1 MSLSSGRGDGRNRYG
16 SGRRRQGRK
25 LGGGKNPPV
34 KDLGLEGSGAA
45 EKAAPAAPSSTGPNS
60 VAARDEARSDSVEKS
75 EYECA
80 KDIVLRQLTMAARSR
95 GQLEEKLRSKEI
107 SEETVSEILDR
118 YEDLG
123 LVDDQQFAEM
133 FVRSRSMSRKL
144 ARPAL
149 RRELAQKGVT
159 GDIAE
164 EALAQRSDDD
174 EREDARDLVRKK
186 IKRNADLS
194 DRAVH
199 EKELR
204 RLASML
210 ARRGYSPGVAF
221 EVVKQ
226 ELRGSADDLSDTGFD
241 GGNTVDADFDSSEYE
256 ELP

>member
-25 LGGGKNPPV
+25 LGGAKTPPV

-45 EKAAPAAPSSTGPNS
+45 DKAAATVPSNTDLNPQTDRDKARADST
-60 VAARDEARSDSVEKS
+60 EKS
-75 EYECA
+75 EYDRA

-107 SEETVSEILDR
+107 SEDTVSEILDR

-174 EREDARDLVRKK
+174 EREDARELVRKK
-186 IKRNADLS
+186 IKRNVDLS

-210 ARRGYSPGVAF
+210 ARRGYSSGMAF

-226 ELRGSADDLSDTGFD
+226 ELRGSADQYSDTGLD
-241 GGNTVDADFDSSEYE
+241 GGNTVDADFVSSEYE